1 MNRHTRAA
9 EIFSVCVLCSYFNQ
23 VQLRPTSDLEYIMY
37 SYLRVNAKLYR
48 ACERCSCR
56 SFICV
61 QIFIRVTSCYTQYV
75 LLSKIRASIFILMH
89 IVIAFCDFIFTL
101 CTICYA
107 LNSTHQFWFH
117 SFMHGEREWLSSLM
131 ILNSLLIPLI
141 SK

>member
-1 MNRHTRAA
+1 MRTQEQLKYSACAFNALISNRSLWGQHQ
-9 EIFSVCVLCSYFNQ
+9 IF
-23 VQLRPTSDLEYIMY
+23 EYIIY

-48 ACERCSCR
+48 TCERCSCR

-117 SFMHGEREWLSSLM
+117 SFIRGAKEWCASSM

>member
-1 MNRHTRAA
+1 MRTQEQLKYSACAFNALISNRSLWGQHQ
-9 EIFSVCVLCSYFNQ
+9 IF
-23 VQLRPTSDLEYIMY
+23 EYIIY

-56 SFICV
+56 SFICA
-61 QIFIRVTSCYTQYV
+61 QIFIRVTSYYTQYV
-75 LLSKIRASIFILMH
+75 LLSKNRASIFILMH

-117 SFMHGEREWLSSLM
+117 SFIFCEREWFSTLM